1 MLYRTYHIDAFLTD
15 EKSETSK
22 KKSTRCFINRT
33 VLHNNNNNQA
43 SHTSCNFV
51 IFIVNQNSYLR
62 IKKGIFD
69 A

>member
-1 MLYRTYHIDAFLTD
+1 MLYQIYHIDAFLTD

-33 VLHNNNNNQA
+33 VLPNNNNQA

-62 IKKGIFD
+62 IKIEIFD